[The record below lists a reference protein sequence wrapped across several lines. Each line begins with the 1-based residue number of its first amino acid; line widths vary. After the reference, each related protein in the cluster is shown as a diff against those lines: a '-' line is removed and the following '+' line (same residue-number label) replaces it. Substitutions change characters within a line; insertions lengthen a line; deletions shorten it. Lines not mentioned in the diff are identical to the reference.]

1 MSIQLACCFNG
12 LITVIPPSICS
23 VLVSLPFFYLQTLT
37 GVRRTEGRGGE
48 IKLCP
53 REDANKRGGSQRKGR
68 RRKEKSVERE
78 EEEGEVGEGK
88 KIEEVGNR
96 K

>member
-1 MSIQLACCFNG
+1 MLCLSF
-12 LITVIPPSICS
+12 P
-23 VLVSLPFFYLQTLT
+23 PFFLFADADRSEEDR
-37 GVRRTEGRGGE
+37 GEGGE

-53 REDANKRGGSQRKGR
+53 REDANKRGGSQRKGQ

-78 EEEGEVGEGK
+78 EEEGEVGEGEVGEGK

-96 K
+96 KEISRRQKLT

>member
-1 MSIQLACCFNG
+1 MLCLSF
-12 LITVIPPSICS
+12 P
-23 VLVSLPFFYLQTLT
+23 PFFLFADADRSEEDR
-37 GVRRTEGRGGE
+37 GEGGGE
-48 IKLCP
+48 IKLYP

-96 K
+96 KEISRRQKLT